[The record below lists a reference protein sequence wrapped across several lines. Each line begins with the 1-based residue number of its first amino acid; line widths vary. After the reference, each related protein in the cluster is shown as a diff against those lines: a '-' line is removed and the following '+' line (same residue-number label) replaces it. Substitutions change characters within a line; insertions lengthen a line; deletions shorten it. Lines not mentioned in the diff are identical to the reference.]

1 MRRKMTKEN
10 NERIGF
16 TKDQM
21 IQFLKIFQHN
31 TDTMLEMEEQNYEN
45 NKKYMA
51 MEQQLFH
58 EKWKCRYLVRR
69 IKNVAKLIGDPDI
82 AVTEEELDE
91 QIKGSEN

>member
-1 MRRKMTKEN
+1 MTKN
-10 NERIGF
+10 NQRIGF

-45 NKKYMA
+45 NKQYMR

-58 EKWKCRYLVRR
+58 EKWKVRFLTR
-69 IKNVAKLIGDPDI
+69 RLREI
-82 AVTEEELDE
+82 APHEALTEEELDE
-91 QIKGSEN
+91 QIKGKQN

>member
-1 MRRKMTKEN
+1 MTKEN
-10 NERIGF
+10 KERIGF

-69 IKNVAKLIGDPDI
+69 IKNIAKHYGVPDL

-91 QIKGSEN
+91 QIKAKQN